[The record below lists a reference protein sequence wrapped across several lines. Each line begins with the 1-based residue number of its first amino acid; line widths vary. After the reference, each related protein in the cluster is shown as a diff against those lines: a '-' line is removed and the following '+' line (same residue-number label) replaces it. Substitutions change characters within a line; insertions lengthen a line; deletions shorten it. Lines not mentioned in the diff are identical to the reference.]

1 MSDFNKTIDFIIV
14 SNWIVLITMCII
26 AYLFFSVKVFFG
38 IVFGG
43 LIVTINFHLL
53 KKTLKKVFNSD
64 SIAVKNAS
72 IIGSVLGKYYLRFGL
87 SAIVIFFLISQNIVH
102 PLGLLSGLSIVVASI
117 FITAAV
123 EIKKIVFKETI

>member
-72 IIGSVLGKYYLRFGL
+72 IIGNVLGKYYLRFGL